1 MEGSDK
7 SCDKPLV
14 PKHGGKFGRLR
25 RASRTKNRRFHGNKR
40 PVSTQVDV

>member
-25 RASRTKNRRFHGNKR
+25 RANELKI
-40 PVSTQVDV
+40 